1 MNYSETVNF
10 LFSKLPYFTRDG
22 KAAIKKDLTNTLL
35 FCKHLNQPQL
45 EFKSIHIA
53 GTNGKG
59 SISNMLSSVL
69 QERGYKVGLYTS
81 PHLFDFRERIKIN
94 GKEIDEESVI
104 QFVQNN
110 LKQIDEIKPSFFEI
124 TVAMAFDY
132 FRNEKVDYAVIE
144 TGLGGRLDSTNV
156 ILPVLSII
164 SNIAYDHMDMLGDT
178 LEKIAFEKAGIIK
191 INIPVVIGESNQE
204 YNHVFINKANN
215 CHSKIVF
222 ADKNLNLNPE
232 KYQCDL
238 KGNYQL
244 KNIKTV
250 LQSIEVLN
258 EINVEINE
266 QSIINGL
273 KNVRANTGFYGRW
286 EIIQNKPLIIADTAH
301 NEHGVNEVIKQIKS
315 ISYHQLHIVLGML
328 KDKDR
333 SKILK
338 LFPTDAK
345 YYFCSPNLPRAISS
359 KELKEEAKH
368 YHLIGESYDSVKEAL
383 AKAKENAGEND
394 LIYIGGSTF
403 VVAEI
408 K

>member
-1 MNYSETVNF
+1 MNYIETVDF

-35 FCKHLNQPQL
+35 FCEHLHQPQL

-59 SISNMLSSVL
+59 SISNMLSSIL
-69 QERGYKVGLYTS
+69 QEQGYKVGLYTS

-94 GKEIDEESVI
+94 GKDIEEEKVVE
-104 QFVQNN
+104 FVQNN
-110 LKQIDEIKPSFFEI
+110 LKQIEEIKPSFFEI
-124 TVAMAFDY
+124 TVAMAFDF

-156 ILPVLSII
+156 IHPILSII
-164 SNIAYDHMDMLGDT
+164 SNIAYDHMDLLGDT
-178 LEKIAFEKAGIIK
+178 LEKIAIEKAGIIK
-191 INIPVVIGESNQE
+191 KNIPVVLGESNDE
-204 YNHVFINKANN
+204 YNHVFIEKAKDCGSNLF
-215 CHSKIVF
+215 F
-222 ADKNLNLNPE
+222 ADQNIHLHPNN
-232 KYQCDL
+232 YQCDL
-238 KGNYQL
+238 QGKYQV

-250 LQSIEVLN
+250 LQSIEVLKEN
-258 EINVEINE
+258 KVVINE
-266 QSIINGL
+266 NSIINGL
-273 KNVRANTGFYGRW
+273 KNVKLNTGFFGRW
-286 EIIQNKPLIIADTAH
+286 EIIQNKPLTIADTAH
-301 NEHGVNEVIKQIKS
+301 NEHGVKEVIEQLCS
-315 ISYHQLHIVLGML
+315 MHYNQLHVVLGML

-338 LFPTDAK
+338 LFPKQAK
-345 YYFCSPNLPRAISS
+345 YYFCAPNLPRAISS
-359 KELKEEAKH
+359 SELMEEAKH
-368 YHLIGESYDSVKEAL
+368 YQLIGESYSSVKQAL
-383 AKAKENAGEND
+383 AKAKEMANDDD